1 MTQPNAARSDDDQP
15 LARDVEQSAPQAS
28 GPSREL
34 LEQVVRRTLAEQE
47 GGEIPSALMS
57 ALHAVARRQRAQSQP
72 WDSAA
77 VELVEQM
84 LETWFPGKSLTFES
98 RRTMATE
105 IADVLANDPAAGARL
120 RRFWER
126 LSEAAP

>member
-1 MTQPNAARSDDDQP
+1 MTQPNAARPDDDQP
-15 LARDVEQSAPQAS
+15 LARDVEPVAPQAS

-47 GGEIPSALMS
+47 GGEIPPALMS

-72 WDSAA
+72 WDSVV
-77 VELVEQM
+77 VELVEQV
-84 LETWFPGKSLTFES
+84 LDSWFPGKLLTTES
-98 RRTMATE
+98 RRAMAAE
-105 IADVLANDPAAGARL
+105 IADVLVNDPAAGARL
-120 RRFWER
+120 RCFWER